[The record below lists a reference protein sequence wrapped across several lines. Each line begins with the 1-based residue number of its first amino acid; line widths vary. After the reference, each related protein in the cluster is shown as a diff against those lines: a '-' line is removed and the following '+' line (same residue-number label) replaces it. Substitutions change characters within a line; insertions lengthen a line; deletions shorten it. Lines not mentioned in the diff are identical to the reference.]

1 MFRPFY
7 RRLSR
12 DATGIFQKY
21 FETLRIEFPFG
32 IFESIEMSLSSQEKS
47 PKSRTARRESGRG
60 NGKEQRPLVLILI
73 NFPPLD
79 KLNPEKP
86 FMMIS

>member
-1 MFRPFY
+1 
-7 RRLSR
+7 
-12 DATGIFQKY
+12 
-21 FETLRIEFPFG
+21 
-32 IFESIEMSLSSQEKS
+32 MSLSSQEKS

-60 NGKEQRPLVLILI
+60 KGKEPRPLVLILI

-79 KLNPEKP
+79 KLNLEKP